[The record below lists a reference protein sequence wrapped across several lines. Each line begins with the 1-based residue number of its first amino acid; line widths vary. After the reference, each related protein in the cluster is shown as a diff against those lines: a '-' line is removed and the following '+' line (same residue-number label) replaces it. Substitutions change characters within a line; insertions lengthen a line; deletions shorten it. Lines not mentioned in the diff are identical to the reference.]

1 MNAMKRLF
9 ALFAA
14 LFLSLAAFAQEAPD
28 VLVKRVSEEVLEIVR
43 KDADIRNGNTDKAI
57 ALVDQKVLPHFN
69 FRHMTALALGK
80 EWRKATPEQQQR
92 LTAEFRTLLVRTY
105 SNALNSYSDQKVVYK
120 PFKMTPGDTDAL
132 VRTEVIQPGAKPV
145 QIDYNLE
152 KVDEG
157 WKVYDVVVAGISLI
171 TNYRDQFGQE
181 VRNGGIDGLIAAI
194 AAKNKSLE
202 SGKGKAGKS

>member
-28 VLVKRVSEEVLEIVR
+28 MLVKRVSEEVLEIVR

-120 PFKMTPGDTDAL
+120 PFKMNPGDTDAL